1 MEDFIKNENKYMYR
15 MLQLI
20 IIGPQDNLSNAK
32 SSWKLI
38 QLRRLKVTSRAHET
52 HGTKTTTIS

>member
-15 MLQLI
+15 VLQLI

-38 QLRRLKVTSRAHET
+38 QLRWLKVTSRAQDSL
-52 HGTKTTTIS
+52 KT